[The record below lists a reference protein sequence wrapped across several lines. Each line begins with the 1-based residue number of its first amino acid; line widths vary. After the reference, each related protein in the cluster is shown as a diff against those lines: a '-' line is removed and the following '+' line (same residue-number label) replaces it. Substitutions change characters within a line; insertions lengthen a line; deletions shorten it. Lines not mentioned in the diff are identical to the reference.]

1 MSYKNIKNIIINT
14 ACNLFKEKGYT
25 NVSINDICS
34 ACSITK
40 PTFYYH
46 LKSKEDI
53 ICVRY
58 ENVVQT
64 TFNDILNNSKT
75 LNHWEHLME
84 AFNLI
89 ADISYNLGCD
99 FMKILFIANLNE
111 SKNSFDLTE
120 SFIKQ
125 MTSLI
130 EKAQKSGIINNKSD
144 SLLLFNTSF
153 YAFMGYE
160 LHWCFKNGMLE
171 WKKQIRI
178 IMENLFDVSDEYR
191 LNPSLS

>member
-14 ACNLFKEKGYT
+14 ACNLFKEKGYA

-46 LKSKEDI
+46 LKSKENI
-53 ICVRY
+53 ISVQY
-58 ENVVQT
+58 EKVIQIAL
-64 TFNDILNNSKT
+64 NDILNIPKS
-75 LNHWEHLME
+75 LNYWQQFLDS
-84 AFNLI
+84 FDLI
-89 ADISYNLGCD
+89 SDIAHDFGCD
-99 FMKILFIANLNE
+99 FIKNLFITNLNE
-111 SKNSFDLTE
+111 NKNSFELTE
-120 SFIKQ
+120 PFIKQ

-160 LHWCFKNGMLE
+160 LHWCFKNGMIE
-171 WKKQIRI
+171 WKEQIRI

-191 LNPSLS
+191 LNASLS